1 MKSLVIGASGQVGAL
16 LYRGARR
23 DGTCVGTYC
32 NHASPDL
39 EPLDLRDGDAVAD
52 LIRSQRPDVCY
63 LPAALTHVD
72 RAENQREEC
81 QAINVAGVEHV
92 VGALSKTAA
101 TLVFF
106 STEHV
111 FGERQRP
118 WRENEPTGPVSV
130 YAASKV
136 AAEQLIRARLPKRH
150 LIVRTSWVY
159 GPDPQEKN
167 FLYRVRR
174 TLGAGGPLLVP
185 PGQWG
190 QPTYGPD
197 LARTARRLVRLNARG
212 TVHVV
217 GPVAMTR
224 LNWALML
231 AQAMGFPTEAVSLD
245 WSPLGGNKAPRPNHI
260 QLSRTRLLRFL
271 SADPIRSPHQGVRAS
286 LRLFKRP
293 SVVGIARE

>member
-16 LYRGARR
+16 LLRGARR
-23 DGTCVGTYC
+23 DGDCVGTYC
-32 NHASPDL
+32 NHAAPDL
-39 EPLDLRDGDAVAD
+39 EPLDLRDGAAVAE
-52 LIRSQRPDVCY
+52 LIRVQKPDVCY

-81 QAINVAGVEHV
+81 RAINVGGVEHV
-92 VGALSKTAA
+92 VEALAKTPA

-118 WRENEPTGPVSV
+118 WRENEPTCPLSV

-150 LIVRTSWVY
+150 LIVRTSWVF

-174 TLGAGGPLLVP
+174 TLGAGGPLLVS

-190 QPTYGPD
+190 QPTFGPD
-197 LARTARRLVRLNARG
+197 LARTARRLVRLKARG

-231 AQAMGFPTEAVSLD
+231 AQAMGFSTEAVRLD
-245 WSPLGGNKAPRPNHI
+245 WSPLGSDRAPRPNHV
-260 QLSRTRLLRFL
+260 QLSRTRLLRYL
-271 SADPIRSPHQGVRAS
+271 TADPIRSPQQGVRAT
-286 LRLFKRP
+286 LRLVRQR
-293 SVVGIARE
+293 SAAGIIRE